1 MPCLIL
7 LAMLR
12 LAEPCPALPCHGMP
26 WYAGSCCSV
35 PSFIV
40 PRRLFT
46 VLRIHLAYI
55 SHPVTLLPLHPR
67 TPKLLQLADRRDEM
81 RAVRNR
87 AAGYSAGGGRA
98 TTPSPPRAIRTP
110 PRARPMRGASQATP
124 HGRSL
129 AVRLL
134 DGGQGGA
141 RRDLGAAYEE
151 EKSQME
157 PQRDLSAEG
166 SGSASEEP
174 AAVGVPASGQGGV
187 PSSFMSRARDSFLE
201 DRRKDLDSFITSV
214 ISSIPDG
221 LPDDSIQGNS
231 LKSKGASGVDH
242 EGGVG
247 LRVVPSSDVASQLER
262 SVPVVATNA
271 PLGSKRQNNTQLD
284 YSQLDALLRME
295 QVPNTITAQS
305 KLRPSGLDSIGR
317 AWAVI

>member
-1 MPCLIL
+1 
-7 LAMLR
+7 
-12 LAEPCPALPCHGMP
+12 
-26 WYAGSCCSV
+26 
-35 PSFIV
+35 
-40 PRRLFT
+40 
-46 VLRIHLAYI
+46 
-55 SHPVTLLPLHPR
+55 
-67 TPKLLQLADRRDEM
+67 
-81 RAVRNR
+81 
-87 AAGYSAGGGRA
+87 
-98 TTPSPPRAIRTP
+98 
-110 PRARPMRGASQATP
+110 
-124 HGRSL
+124 
-129 AVRLL
+129 
-134 DGGQGGA
+134 
-141 RRDLGAAYEE
+141 
-151 EKSQME
+151 ME